1 MPKKKKKKR
10 KSKIQKR
17 LELGSS
23 VNSAGKKGFN
33 EFSEEFIEYVSEDS
47 DASSEAEINE
57 EFESYYNICVSAWD
71 ISEQSG
77 TYEKS
82 IDRVKSLQMK
92 KIDLPVRIYMR
103 SLLVEALRM
112 LFSLPLDGES
122 VDQATLDILT
132 SEELK
137 YHNEDTD

>member
-1 MPKKKKKKR
+1 MSKKKNKR

-17 LELGSS
+17 LERGSS
-23 VNSAGKKGFN
+23 VNSTGKKDFR
-33 EFSEEFIEYVSEDS
+33 EFSQEFIHYMSDES

-71 ISEQSG
+71 ISEQHG
-77 TYEKS
+77 TYERS

-92 KIDLPVRIYMR
+92 KYDPPVRIYMR

-112 LFSLPLDGES
+112 LFTLPLDGES
-122 VDQATLDILT
+122 VNHATLDILT
-132 SEELK
+132 PEELK
-137 YHNEDTD
+137 YHNEN